1 MRKPIIA
8 GNWKMHLTLQEAAA
22 LVAQLKGSC
31 QGDAV
36 DVVVCPP
43 FTALASVNQLLQG
56 SRIALGAQ
64 DLFWEAQGA
73 FTGEISPLMLRDAG
87 CRFVI
92 IGHSERRQQ
101 FGETDEAVRRKLAA
115 ALAHQLTPIVCV
127 GETLAEREGGRTF
140 DVLTRQLS
148 GAFADCERRDG
159 AAFILAYE
167 PVWAIG
173 TGKNA
178 TPDQA
183 QEAHAFIRGWVAQ
196 RCGAD
201 VGASLRIQY
210 GGSVNAANA
219 ASLLQ
224 QPDVDGALV
233 GGASL
238 KADAFAVIVAA
249 AREAKTTGP
258 SKRPAG
264 KAGG

>member
-1 MRKPIIA
+1 MY
-8 GNWKMHLTLQEAAA
+8 LTLQESAA
-22 LVAQLKGSC
+22 LVTELKGSC
-31 QGDAV
+31 EAEAV

-43 FTALASVNQLLQG
+43 FTALASISRLLKG
-56 SRIALGAQ
+56 SRIGLGAQ
-64 DLFWEAQGA
+64 DLFWETQGA

-92 IGHSERRQQ
+92 IGHSERRQY
-101 FGETDEAVRRKLAA
+101 FGETDETVHRKLTA
-115 ALAHQLTPIVCV
+115 ALIHQLTPIVCV
-127 GETLAEREGGRTF
+127 GETLVEREGGRTF
-140 DVLTRQLS
+140 DVLTRQLG
-148 GAFADCERRDG
+148 GAFTDCEPGDC
-159 AAFILAYE
+159 ASLILAYE

-178 TPDQA
+178 TPEQA

-238 KADAFAVIVAA
+238 KADAFTIIVKAA
-249 AREAKTTGP
+249 IEANAAGRTGGQV
-258 SKRPAG
+258 R